1 MAENNF
7 LLNGRFLHN
16 LNGWTVSDA
25 AVVYSAGDADD
36 HYGVCVLPTG
46 NKTVQQD
53 FAVIGVRAFT
63 IHLSVKAVGANL
75 SGSNAVLSILDGNG
89 NPLVAQNL
97 SGTADTWTENTFSY
111 GLAEGTTYTLII
123 ENDNA
128 TGDVRIDDLWLWF
141 VPLTRLQIAQR
152 VHAKLGRLATDR
164 SLSTTP
170 SGLLT
175 EGSYTYAVDAGLR
188 SVGAID
194 PDTGLPD
201 ARWLDEQTIQ
211 NALDYVEKQ
220 MLGQLQKDYAVEVD
234 TRTGPYQQ
242 SLSQKREAITEMLGG
257 AGGRG
262 SGVVGGVVGGVVVM
276 RELTHD

>member
-1 MAENNF
+1 MVGWLDRDYTPDARANQSYLSKLLWMASLP
-7 LLNGRFLHN
+7 LLFQS
-16 LNGWTVSDA
+16 T
-25 AVVYSAGDADD
+25 
-36 HYGVCVLPTG
+36 LPM
-46 NKTVQQD
+46 K
-53 FAVIGVRAFT
+53 
-63 IHLSVKAVGANL
+63 GA
-75 SGSNAVLSILDGNG
+75 
-89 NPLVAQNL
+89 
-97 SGTADTWTENTFSY
+97 T
-111 GLAEGTTYTLII
+111 
-123 ENDNA
+123 
-128 TGDVRIDDLWLWF
+128 
-141 VPLTRLQIAQR
+141 
-152 VHAKLGRLATDR
+152 

-257 AGGRG
+257 AGGQG
-262 SGVVGGVVGGVVVM
+262 SGVVGGVVVM